1 MFSRSNRDH
10 SRIIDQVYA
19 VIERHG
25 SVMQGAGV
33 LSEETNLDTRPILA
47 ALDLL
52 EQEGKVVRRIAP
64 KDVHETPGS
73 F

>member
-1 MFSRSNRDH
+1 MFSRSNPDQ
-10 SRIIDQVYA
+10 SRITDQVYA

-33 LSEETNLDTRPILA
+33 LSEETNLDTRSILA

-52 EQEGKVVRRIAP
+52 EQEGKIVRRITP
-64 KDVHETPGS
+64 KDVHERLDS